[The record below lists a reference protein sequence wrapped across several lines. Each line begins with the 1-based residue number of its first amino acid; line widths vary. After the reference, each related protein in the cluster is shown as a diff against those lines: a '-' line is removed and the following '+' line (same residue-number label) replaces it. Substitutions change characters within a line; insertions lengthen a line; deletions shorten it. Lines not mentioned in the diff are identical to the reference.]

1 MPLNPSTPELIAEL
15 RGLLEKARRL
25 ACDESKVVEWL
36 DAHETLQ
43 EALRNHAPR
52 LLDELEAERARAEKW
67 KAVAQ
72 DAAETLDPTR
82 ETQWIRLSYEA
93 ALSTDQEAT

>member
-52 LLDELEAERARAEKW
+52 LLDELEAERARANKW
-67 KAVAQ
+67 KALAIRGRTKMKARGHFTWLA
-72 DAAETLDPTR
+72 DLDD
-82 ETQWIRLSYEA
+82 